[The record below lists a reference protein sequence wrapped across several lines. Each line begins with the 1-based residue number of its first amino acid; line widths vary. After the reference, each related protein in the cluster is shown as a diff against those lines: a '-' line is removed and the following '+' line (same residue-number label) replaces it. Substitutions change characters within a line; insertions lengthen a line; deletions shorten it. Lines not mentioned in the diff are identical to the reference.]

1 MSSTVFSCN
10 NMQLEVTQDTAMIT
24 QNVTPQAVH
33 RNVKYINRLQN
44 FNPGLTLIG
53 LSGFGPGWMNYLLIS
68 FHEFGLSPPY
78 HVDISRFSK
87 FLFT

>member
-1 MSSTVFSCN
+1 
-10 NMQLEVTQDTAMIT
+10 MIT

-33 RNVKYINRLQN
+33 RNIKYKNRLQN

-53 LSGFGPGWMNYLLIS
+53 LSGTGLRWIYDLLIS

-87 FLFT
+87 FLFA